1 MSEYWRGIEC
11 FAAKASRRVA
21 SRPKTAV
28 MVESSLAIM
37 DLAKTSEMKLV
48 PSMPQ
53 FSILICVSLEFDV
66 CIGAS
71 VKVLNEK
78 G

>member
-1 MSEYWRGIEC
+1 
-11 FAAKASRRVA
+11 
-21 SRPKTAV
+21 V